1 MSDGTEWIS
10 SDEPETSASSPE
22 PATGLSTPEPP
33 QTGDIVV
40 DAALAELAGTDPD
53 DLDAQL
59 VAGES
64 VQRTLQARLADL
76 GG

>member
-1 MSDGTEWIS
+1 MTGSDQPLEDAAAGT
-10 SDEPETSASSPE
+10 
-22 PATGLSTPEPP
+22 GSTVP

>member
-1 MSDGTEWIS
+1 MT
-10 SDEPETSASSPE
+10 EPEPTATE
-22 PATGLSTPEPP
+22 PSHTVP

-40 DAALAELAGTDPD
+40 DAALAELARTGGE